1 MVRWQGAL
9 SGVPR
14 TKDEGG
20 SSGCF
25 KYYGGENTVS
35 SLRWGLTSGTLK
47 AHPATLNSGS
57 RVLLDMSFL
66 NPIGSSWRDMKIRG
80 CKDISISNRASWR
93 ILPTINKEICN
104 IWLKLMSPTLA
115 TVKNSTTTPQG
126 QSQWCQPYLNPVS
139 TIAWMFC
146 LSHCIVP
153 RLRSD
158 EKPGNSPIHTQ
169 PLWER
174 SAAFS
179 SQVVALWE
187 KGTR

>member
-1 MVRWQGAL
+1 MIRWQEAL

-14 TKDEGG
+14 TKDKGG
-20 SSGCF
+20 SSGCS
-25 KYYGGENTVS
+25 KYYEGENSAS
-35 SLRWGLTSGTLK
+35 SYRWGLTPVTLK
-47 AHPATLNSGS
+47 AHPVTLNSGW

-66 NPIGSSWRDMKIRG
+66 SPIRSSWRDMKIRG

-93 ILPTINKEICN
+93 ILPIINKEICN
-104 IWLKLMSPTLA
+104 IWQKLMSPTLA
-115 TVKNSTTTPQG
+115 TMKNSTTTTQG
-126 QSQWCQPYLNPVS
+126 QNQWCQPYLNPVS
-139 TIAWMFC
+139 TTAWMFC
-146 LSHCIVP
+146 LCHCIVP

-158 EKPGNSPIHTQ
+158 EKAGNFPIHTQ

-187 KGTR
+187 NGTR